1 MIDII
6 IMTACVV
13 GLATIAVIA
22 LPATPYGALAFA
34 TLAGIMA
41 GLLASIVIIRII
53 AKEHEE
59 PVPNPFTP
67 WSGTNGSADS
77 LIDPQD
83 DTNSN
88 YDRSRE

>member
-6 IMTACVV
+6 IMAACVI

-41 GLLASIVIIRII
+41 GLLAAIVILRI
-53 AKEHEE
+53 
-59 PVPNPFTP
+59 V
-67 WSGTNGSADS
+67 
-77 LIDPQD
+77 
-83 DTNSN
+83 
-88 YDRSRE
+88 SREFRE

>member
-1 MIDII
+1 MIDIV
-6 IMTACVV
+6 IMAACVI
-13 GLATIAVIA
+13 GLATIAV
-22 LPATPYGALAFA
+22 
-34 TLAGIMA
+34 
-41 GLLASIVIIRII
+41 IRII